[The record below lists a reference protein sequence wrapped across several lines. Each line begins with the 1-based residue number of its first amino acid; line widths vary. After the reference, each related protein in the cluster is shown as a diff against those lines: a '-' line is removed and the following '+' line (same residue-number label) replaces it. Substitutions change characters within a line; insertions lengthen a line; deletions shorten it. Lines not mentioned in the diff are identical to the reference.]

1 VSALIPPPLAED
13 LERIASLRASLPLT
27 APSSALPSD
36 LLNAMSGPAS
46 EWLDLLSSIQ
56 SLHQPALLESPLF
69 TISPELRSRLD
80 AASESAAA
88 VSAQNSADE
97 AQADALLDD
106 YFSVVNMVNQALVT
120 LDEEISEH
128 ERRRAEKSD

>member
-1 VSALIPPPLAED
+1 
-13 LERIASLRASLPLT
+13 
-27 APSSALPSD
+27 
-36 LLNAMSGPAS
+36 MSGPAS

-56 SLHQPALLESPLF
+56 SLHQPTLLESPLF